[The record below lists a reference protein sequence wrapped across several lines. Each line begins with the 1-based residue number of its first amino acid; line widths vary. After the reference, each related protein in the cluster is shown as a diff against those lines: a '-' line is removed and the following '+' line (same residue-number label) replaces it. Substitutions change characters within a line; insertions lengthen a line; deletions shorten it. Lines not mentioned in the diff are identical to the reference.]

1 MSGKIDINK
10 LKSEIDSRKK
20 EKLNVSERLGES
32 NGSSR
37 MPKNTFLNG
46 LLKSLDSGRET
57 SATQRLKLVENA
69 VAVKN
74 GEKARFN
81 VSKTPIE
88 TPINVPS
95 QNIQHHDVDDLSQE
109 RDYLMYENFNRKK
122 SQTLSD
128 SLANYSNNQQSAT
141 NENYQRPQM
150 INESYLNETVENIVN
165 RKLSE
170 GLESV
175 VETAMKNVIF
185 NIYSGEKMKETLY
198 ENSDLIKKIVYE
210 TIREL
215 QDKKKKVQ

>member
-32 NGSSR
+32 NGSGR
-37 MPKNTFLNG
+37 IPKNTFLNG

-95 QNIQHHDVDDLSQE
+95 KNIQHHDVDDLSQE

-128 SLANYSNNQQSAT
+128 SLANYSNNQQSVT
-141 NENYQRPQM
+141 NENYKKPQM

-170 GLESV
+170 GLESI

-185 NIYSGEKMKETLY
+185 NIYSGEKMKETLH